1 MKGYTLPD
9 GAQPDFE
16 NTDIS
21 VDGADGCAG
30 GGGFYDG
37 TVKASD
43 ETVMYA
49 DGTPAETN
57 ADGTLISHYVQE
69 DGSMQYT
76 WTVSAGI
83 DKGALIGKPIHVSL
97 QNLGSYREKAE
108 FIRDIEGTW
117 TFDFTLPGSSS
128 AKEVK
133 INAAMGDT
141 GATVKRAE
149 ISPVSLYVVMDY
161 PRQEEMT
168 EFFEDENGE
177 TEKFTQWKKAPALCG
192 VRYKDGTLL
201 PFITEAGN
209 MDYTDE
215 QGTEYAQR
223 RALDRVIDVG
233 QVDALLF
240 NKNTYQSGLPTED
253 DFYVVPIG

>member
-168 EFFEDENGE
+168 EFFEDENG
-177 TEKFTQWKKAPALCG
+177 
-192 VRYKDGTLL
+192 D
-201 PFITEAGN
+201 
-209 MDYTDE
+209 
-215 QGTEYAQR
+215 
-223 RALDRVIDVG
+223 
-233 QVDALLF
+233 
-240 NKNTYQSGLPTED
+240 
-253 DFYVVPIG
+253 